1 MSTAKLFASSLIAA
15 ALWACGASA
24 QSTTPPNGNS
34 QSGSQVEGQ
43 TEAQPPGGSTSP
55 GMTHP
60 QAIADQDLRRFAAA
74 TAVIRIIDR
83 EYTKKKDSKSDA
95 ERAALS
101 KDEDKENLAAV
112 EGAGLTVPLYNAI
125 SKQIQDDPAL
135 AKKAYEYIYA
145 APVKW
150 GQ

>member
-1 MSTAKLFASSLIAA
+1 MSAAKLFASSLIAA
-15 ALWACGASA
+15 ALWAGGASA
-24 QSTTPPNGNS
+24 QSTQPPNGNA
-34 QSGSQVEGQ
+34 QSGSQADGQ
-43 TEAQPPGGSTSP
+43 TEAQPPGESTSP

-60 QAIADQDLRRFAAA
+60 QAIDEQDLRRFAAA
-74 TAVIRIIDR
+74 TAKIRIIDR
-83 EYTKKKDSKSDA
+83 EYTKKKDGKSDA

-145 APVKW
+145 APVK
-150 GQ
+150 